1 MTQDTVPTLVETDWL
16 AENLGDPSIRIIDA
30 SWHLPAAGR
39 SGGDE
44 FSVAHIPGAVFW
56 DIDAIADPNSSLP
69 HMMPDEATFEGY
81 MKTLGIS
88 NDQHIVI
95 YDDVSMMTAPRVWW
109 TLRAFGHNRV
119 SLLNGGQV
127 KWQAEGR
134 SLTANASTVPE
145 TNFRAA
151 FDPAMMRSIDDVQAN
166 LNNMAAQVLDARSAG
181 RFAAIEPE
189 PRPECRS
196 GHIPGSLNLPF
207 NRLVD
212 PETATMRP
220 QNELAAHLAE
230 SGIDPDQPVITT
242 CGSGVT
248 ACVLALAMHLTGKD
262 DVAVYDGSWT
272 EWGGRTD
279 TPVET

>member
-1 MTQDTVPTLVETDWL
+1 MTQEPAPTLVETDWL
-16 AENLGDPSIRIIDA
+16 AENLDDPSVRIIDA
-30 SWHLPAAGR
+30 SWHLAAAGR
-39 SGGDE
+39 SGAE
-44 FSVAHIPGAVFW
+44 EYAAAHIPGAVFW
-56 DIDAIADPNSSLP
+56 DIDAIADPDSSLP
-69 HMMPDEATFEGY
+69 HMMPDEATFEAH
-81 MKTLGIS
+81 MNILGVS
-88 NDQHIVI
+88 NDQHIVV
-95 YDDVSMMTAPRVWW
+95 YDNVSMMTAPRVWW
-109 TLRAFGHNRV
+109 TLRAFGHSRV

-134 SLTANASTVPE
+134 ALTADTSAVPD
-145 TNFRAA
+145 TSFKAA
-151 FDPAMMRSIDDVQAN
+151 FDPAMMRSIDDVRAN
-166 LNNMAAQVLDARSAG
+166 IDSTAAQVLDARSAG
-181 RFAAIEPE
+181 RFVGADPE

-207 NRLVD
+207 NRLID
-212 PETATMRP
+212 PDTATVRP

-230 SGIDPDQPVITT
+230 SGIDPDRPVITT

>member
-1 MTQDTVPTLVETDWL
+1 MTDTSVPTLVETEWL
-16 AENLGDPSIRIIDA
+16 ATKLGNPSVRIVDA
-30 SWHLPAAGR
+30 TWLLPNAGR
-39 SGGDE
+39 EGIDDYKAG
-44 FSVAHIPGAVFW
+44 HIPGAVFW
-56 DIDAIADPNSSLP
+56 DIDAIADPSSSLP
-69 HMMPDEATFEGY
+69 HMMPDEATFERH
-81 MKTLGIS
+81 MKALGVS
-88 NDQHIVI
+88 NDQHVVV
-95 YDDVSMMTAPRVWW
+95 YDNVSMMTAPRVWW

-127 KWQAEGR
+127 KWQGEGR
-134 SLTANASTVPE
+134 GLTADASTVPD
-145 TNFRAA
+145 TNFKAA
-151 FDPAMMRSIDDVQAN
+151 FDPAMMRSIDDVRTNIDSTAS
-166 LNNMAAQVLDARSAG
+166 QVLDARSAG
-181 RFAAIEPE
+181 RFIGAVPE

-207 NRLVD
+207 SRLVD
-212 PETATMRP
+212 PDTATMRP